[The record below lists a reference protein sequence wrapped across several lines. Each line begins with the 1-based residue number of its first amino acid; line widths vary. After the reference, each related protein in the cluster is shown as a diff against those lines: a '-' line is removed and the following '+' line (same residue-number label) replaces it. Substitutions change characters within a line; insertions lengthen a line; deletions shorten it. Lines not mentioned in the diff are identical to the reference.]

1 MFNFLKIRNF
11 PLKSKLLSRIAA
23 APIGCVMVVLSL
35 VFSFSPLLG
44 HALAQEKT
52 KGAVGEPAA
61 QTREEK
67 YLFTLRSM
75 IEDMQ
80 NLRNQ
85 IAVKEQSLLQA
96 HLQINKNSITRE
108 INEITGRLHALER
121 DFGQIATGIDL
132 SMFDEKP
139 QTAFKWQDEVLELL
153 QPIILEGKKMTAK
166 PRQIEKLRN
175 EIAFYEARRPIL
187 QNAVENIDH
196 LMARAKDQTL
206 KKEFQELKSI
216 WSERQKQTLNQLTT
230 ARLKLEELTQD
241 KKSIIDS
248 LSELFKLFFK
258 SRGKNLLLAVGASVA
273 VFLLLRL
280 MHRVIYRFSPI
291 HRNRPVYIRIFD
303 VLYHL
308 GTGLGTIAAFLMVLY
323 ACGDWVLITL
333 VSLFLL
339 GFVWT
344 AKKNIVQFWK
354 EIKLLLNLGN
364 VRENERLV
372 YQGVPWK
379 VVTLSLYSELENP
392 ALKNRIRLPLK
403 EFMGLNS
410 YSCSEDEP
418 WFPCREKEWVILA
431 DGTRGEVVS
440 QTHEMVKLA
449 LRGGAFKIYSTQKFL
464 GLTPLNLSHNFRLKA
479 AFGIDY
485 KHQADC
491 TRKIP
496 EQLGKS
502 VTEKLMTNGFGDDL
516 ISLRV
521 DFKTAAASSLDFE
534 FIVDFKGSSAPLY
547 GRLGREI
554 QRFCVEA
561 CNEFGWEIPFTQVT
575 LHQA

>member
-1 MFNFLKIRNF
+1 MKLKVLF
-11 PLKSKLLSRIAA
+11 RIASVL
-23 APIGCVMVVLSL
+23 IGCAMVVLSL
-35 VFSFSPLLG
+35 SFFFSPLLD
-44 HALAQEKT
+44 HALAEEEIKE
-52 KGAVGEPAA
+52 AMAELVIPAK
-61 QTREEK
+61 EEK
-67 YLFTLRSM
+67 YLLSLRTM
-75 IEDMQ
+75 IGDMQ
-80 NLRNQ
+80 NLRKQ
-85 IAVKEQSLLQA
+85 IAAKEQSLVQAQLQVD
-96 HLQINKNSITRE
+96 KNSITRD
-108 INEITGRLHALER
+108 INEIAGRIYALER
-121 DFGQIATGIDL
+121 DFDQIATGIDP
-132 SMFDEKP
+132 SMFDEKN
-139 QTAFKWQDEVLELL
+139 QTSFKWQDEVLELL
-153 QPIILEGKKMTAK
+153 QPIILEGKKLTAK

-175 EIAFYEARRPIL
+175 DIAYYEARRPIL
-187 QNAVENIDH
+187 QGAVENIDR
-196 LMARAKDQTL
+196 LMAQAEDQTL
-206 KKEFQELKSI
+206 KEEFMELKEI
-216 WSERQKQTLNQLTT
+216 WSERQEQTLNQMTT

-248 LSELFKLFFK
+248 LSELFELFFK
-258 SRGKNLLLAVGASVA
+258 SRGKNLLFAIGASVA

-280 MHRVIYRFSPI
+280 MHRGIYRISPI
-291 HRNRPVYIRIFD
+291 HRNRPVYIRVFD

-323 ACGDWVLITL
+323 SFGDWVLITL

-364 VRENERLV
+364 VRENERLI
-372 YQGVPWK
+372 YHGVPWK

-392 ALKNRIRLPLK
+392 ALRNRIRLPLS
-403 EFMGLNS
+403 EFMDLNS
-410 YSCSEDEP
+410 YPCTPDEP
-418 WFPCREKEWVILA
+418 WFPCFEKEWVILA

-440 QTHEMVKLA
+440 QTHEMVRLA
-449 LRGGAFKIYSTQKFL
+449 LRGGTFKTYPTQDFL
-464 GLTPLNLSHNFRLKA
+464 GLSPQNLSHNFRLKVG
-479 AFGIDY
+479 FGIDY

-502 VTEKLMTNGFGDDL
+502 VQEKLIANGFGGDL
-516 ISLRV
+516 LSLRV

-554 QRFCVEA
+554 QRFCVDA
-561 CNEFGWEIPFTQVT
+561 CNEFGWEIPFAQLT